1 VLTLVSSTA
10 SRKNDKFAPAKRVRS
25 ENNMAWLRRQF
36 AELDSP
42 SQRLTHLVLL
52 GGRGLTAFRL
62 RVAQSHVRHDLLPS
76 NWSHAVLVGEL
87 APKVEDTTIYELSL
101 EPPGGF
107 QKVPETN
114 GLQTST
120 LGHYSSRREF
130 PNIAVLR
137 LPVPVADWR
146 NKHPAKGR
154 VAPLDHYTR
163 QRAILDAPA
172 LVVPWLSFVWG
183 VADAGNP
190 LLNGVGIPSAV
201 MIETIL
207 NSVGYDPSPGVD
219 SRAACPEAFY
229 QSAAWWQMYYQDG
242 QMEPITGSYTVE
254 HQIEP

>member
-1 VLTLVSSTA
+1 
-10 SRKNDKFAPAKRVRS
+10 
-25 ENNMAWLRRQF
+25 
-36 AELDSP
+36 LDSP
-42 SQRLTHLVLL
+42 GEQATHLVLL

-62 RVAQSHVRHDLLPS
+62 RIAQSHVRHDMLPS
-76 NWSHAVLVGEL
+76 NWSHAVLMGEP
-87 APKVEDTTIYELSL
+87 APAIEDTTIYELSL

-107 QKVPETN
+107 QKMPETN

-120 LGHYSSRREF
+120 LGHYSNRREF

-137 LPVPVADWR
+137 LPVPVADWL
-146 NKHPAKGR
+146 NKSPAKGR
-154 VAPLDHYTR
+154 VAPLVHYTR

-172 LVVPWLSFVWG
+172 LVIPWLSFTWG

-190 LLNGVGIPSAV
+190 LLQGTGIPSAV

-207 NSVGYDPSPGVD
+207 NSVGYDPSPGID

-242 QMEPITGSYTVE
+242 QVEPIMGRYTADHE
-254 HQIEP
+254 IEP